1 MSLIL
6 EALKKSE
13 AKRRLGE
20 APDLET
26 PFAAQSR
33 RSSPLPL
40 IVAAIVIASGVGW
53 WLLRT
58 PAAPSG
64 AVSTPAQEKPL
75 ATTPPPAPVRP
86 TAPKPP
92 VTVSA
97 LPAVA
102 PEMTQIKP
110 DVDPA
115 LVSQWVP
122 VGQGS
127 LHMPGGKRK
136 RAAEAAAANPAEAL
150 HAPAAVQKKPL
161 VVVTPTSAPNTV
173 VTVAPP
179 PGVKNPEPAPVA
191 RLEKPEQPSVAAS
204 GAGVKKPEPPPEP
217 ALASGMKKP
226 EPAPQAALA
235 AGTKKPELA
244 AAAAPDSSAQPYYE
258 LPFSVRKE
266 LPSLKLSMHVY
277 AAEPAQRFIILND
290 SRMVEGNSQEDL
302 ALREIRPDGAVFE
315 FKGQRFFYPRDG
327 L

>member
-26 PFAAQSR
+26 PFAAQRR

-40 IVAAIVIASGVGW
+40 IVAAIVIAAGVGW

-64 AVSTPAQEKPL
+64 AASTPAQEKPL
-75 ATTPPPAPVRP
+75 AATPRPAPVKP
-86 TAPKPP
+86 AAAKPP
-92 VTVSA
+92 VTDSA

-102 PEMTQIKP
+102 PAMTEIKP

-115 LVSQWVP
+115 NVSQWVP

-127 LHMPGGKRK
+127 LHMPGSKRK

-150 HAPAAVQKKPL
+150 HAPAAAQKRPL
-161 VVVTPTSAPNTV
+161 VVVAPTSAPNTV
-173 VTVAPP
+173 AAVTPP
-179 PGVKNPEPAPVA
+179 PGVKKPEPEPIAE
-191 RLEKPEQPSVAAS
+191 LKKPEPIPVIAT
-204 GAGVKKPEPPPEP
+204 GPGVKKPEPPPEA
-217 ALASGMKKP
+217 ALSAGMKKP
-226 EPAPQAALA
+226 EQAPMAAS
-235 AGTKKPELA
+235 
-244 AAAAPDSSAQPYYE
+244 DSSAQPYYQ
-258 LPFSVRKE
+258 LPFSVRKD

-315 FKGQRFFYPRDG
+315 FRGQRFFYPRDG